1 MTGDNMKTNIRI
13 YLAAVFL
20 LMCLSLFSQE
30 RGVNLTLESCL
41 DMAMRNNAA
50 IENARLDVY
59 AAQAQKEEAFA
70 EYFPKVSVNAFS
82 FYALDPL
89 LKITVN
95 DVLGHSD
102 MANNIAN
109 WVDQN
114 APMYGVNTYY
124 STLKKGYSATV
135 SVVQPV
141 FAGGRIVSGNRLAA
155 IGVEAAKLQSSVQ
168 ARKSSVEIEQMYW
181 QIVSLQEKVKTIDC
195 VQKMLD
201 NLEKDL
207 SSAIGAGLATS
218 TDLLQLKLKIN
229 ELKSARM
236 NLCGGIR
243 LAKMNLCN
251 SIGQRYT
258 PYSTINQD
266 SLPHIDSVSVA
277 GNLDSLDEP
286 AAYWRDENEI
296 VAGREETRLLDLA
309 VDARKAEKRMVLGE
323 VLPQVGVGASYGY
336 GNFVGNGSLNGL
348 VFATVKIPITDWG
361 KYSRRLRRY
370 EYQIQKA
377 GNDREYLGGQLLMQV
392 RKLWLDL
399 TVAWEQMLLAE
410 ESEAAANAVAEDRM
424 SSYKAGLVP
433 LSELMSAQ
441 TALRQ
446 SADALTDSRI
456 AYRTALQSYL
466 SLFR

>member
-1 MTGDNMKTNIRI
+1 MKMNIRT
-13 YLAAVFL
+13 YFAAAFL
-20 LMCLSLFSQE
+20 FMCISLSAQE
-30 RGVNLTLESCL
+30 RGMILTLEDCR
-41 DMAMRNNAA
+41 DMAVQNNAA
-50 IENARLDVY
+50 IENSRLDVC
-59 AAQAQKEEAFA
+59 AAYAQKEEAFA
-70 EYFPKVSVNAFS
+70 EYFPKVSLNAFS

-89 LKITVN
+89 LRLTVN

-102 MANNIAN
+102 MANNIAS
-109 WVDQN
+109 WVNQN
-114 APMYGVNTYY
+114 APMCGIDPYY
-124 STLKKGYSATV
+124 ATLKKGYSATV

-155 IGVEAAKLQSSVQ
+155 LGVEAAKLRSSMQ
-168 ARKSSVEIEQMYW
+168 IRKSNEEIEQMYW
-181 QIVSLQEKVKTIDC
+181 QIVSLQEKMTTIDC

-207 SSAIGAGLATS
+207 SSAIGAGLATN
-218 TDLLQLKLKIN
+218 TEMLQLRLKIN

-236 NLCGGIR
+236 NILGGIR

-251 SIGQRYT
+251 SIGLRYT

-266 SLPHIDSVSVA
+266 SLPHIDSISVA

-309 VDARKAEKRMVLGE
+309 VDAGKAEKRMVLGE

-336 GNFVGNGSLNGL
+336 GNFIGNGSLNGL

-370 EYQIQKA
+370 EYRIQKA
-377 GNDREYLGGQLLMQV
+377 GNDREYLGGQLLLQV

-410 ESEAAANAVAEDRM
+410 ESEAAANAVAEDHISR
-424 SSYKAGLVP
+424 YKAGLIP

>member
-1 MTGDNMKTNIRI
+1 MKMKIRT
-13 YLAAVFL
+13 YFAAAFL
-20 LMCLSLFSQE
+20 FLGLSVSAQE
-30 RGVNLTLESCL
+30 RGVTLTLDDCR
-41 DMAMRNNAA
+41 DMAMQNNAA
-50 IENARLDVY
+50 IANARLDVY
-59 AAQAQKEEAFA
+59 AAYAQKEEAFA
-70 EYFPKVSVNAFS
+70 EYFPKVSLSAFS

-89 LKITVN
+89 LRLTVN

-102 MANNIAN
+102 MANNIAG

-114 APMYGVNTYY
+114 APMYGINPYY

-141 FAGGRIVSGNRLAA
+141 YAGGRIVSGNRLAA
-155 IGVEAAKLQSSVQ
+155 LGTEAAKLRNSIQV
-168 ARKSSVEIEQMYW
+168 RKSSEEIEQMYW
-181 QIVSLQEKVKTIDC
+181 QIVSLQEKMTTIDC
-195 VQKMLD
+195 VQEMLD

-218 TDLLQLKLKIN
+218 TDMLQLKLKIN

-251 SIGQRYT
+251 AIGMPYT
-258 PYSTINQD
+258 PYSAVNQD
-266 SLPHIDSVSVA
+266 SLPYIDSISVA
-277 GNLDSLDEP
+277 GSLDSLDEP
-286 AAYWRDENEI
+286 VAYWRDENEI

-336 GNFVGNGSLNGL
+336 GNFIGNGSLNGL

-370 EYQIQKA
+370 DVQIQKA
-377 GNDREYLGGQLLMQV
+377 GNDREYLSGQLLLQV

-399 TVAWEQMLLAE
+399 TVAWEQMLLAG
-410 ESEAAANAVAEDRM
+410 ESEAAAGAVAEDQTAR
-424 SSYKAGLVP
+424 YKAGLIP
-433 LSELMSAQ
+433 LSDLMSAQ

-466 SLFR
+466 NLFR